1 MQGRNEDG
9 RVLAIWSL
17 LAGCNS
23 IFNNVL
29 RWLYCM
35 NNTFRRTGHWSYSHT
50 IKYPFTHKGS
60 HIMIY
65 IMCYP
70 LCEMFLFLLVWIRD
84 YQLLVPWNFAPH
96 QQMLCEADFERWLIN
111 HLNSIDLNLHQ
122 LQIVLGQVTC
132 GRDACV
138 IDWQIPIFLTLMV
151 WRAEEYLQD
160 FQNSRFC
167 MNKAVK
173 ALNYWICFSGAQ
185 HLEDISLD
193 DFSSSNNYIN
203 KNFNWILSQ
212 FI

>member
-1 MQGRNEDG
+1 M
-9 RVLAIWSL
+9 VL
-17 LAGCNS
+17 
-23 IFNNVL
+23 
-29 RWLYCM
+29 
-35 NNTFRRTGHWSYSHT
+35 
-50 IKYPFTHKGS
+50 
-60 HIMIY
+60 
-65 IMCYP
+65 
-70 LCEMFLFLLVWIRD
+70 E
-84 YQLLVPWNFAPH
+84 
-96 QQMLCEADFERWLIN
+96 
-111 HLNSIDLNLHQ
+111 
-122 LQIVLGQVTC
+122 QVTC

-173 ALNYWICFSGAQ
+173 ALNYWICFSGVQ

-212 FI
+212 FIQNFVGHIFKTNQVRPCLLFSKISSFYHNTQGFYSIAQIVAVLTRISWQVLLLYKLWLTSSDLLFLSVRGVFSVSPLLQRAHIHPSSADCCSIAFPN

>member
-1 MQGRNEDG
+1 MTSSICGAVRISRSIWIIYVLQPVCHNKLQGRNEDG
-9 RVLAIWSL
+9 RVLAIWAL

-29 RWLYCM
+29 RWL
-35 NNTFRRTGHWSYSHT
+35 
-50 IKYPFTHKGS
+50 
-60 HIMIY
+60 
-65 IMCYP
+65 
-70 LCEMFLFLLVWIRD
+70 E
-84 YQLLVPWNFAPH
+84 
-96 QQMLCEADFERWLIN
+96 
-111 HLNSIDLNLHQ
+111 
-122 LQIVLGQVTC
+122 QVTC
-132 GRDACV
+132 GQDACV

-151 WRAEEYLQD
+151 WRAEEYLQE

-173 ALNYWICFSGAQ
+173 ALNYWICFSGVQ

-212 FI
+212 FIQNFVGHIFKTNQVRPCLLFSKISSFYHNTQ